1 MKMKVAIVQMD
12 CELGNI
18 AGNLAKT
25 LRFAEELRGEAS
37 LIAFPELSLTG
48 YSVKGEFYKYAL
60 HLESEEFAALK
71 EASREVSLL
80 IGFVEEGPAM
90 KYYNSYIFVHK
101 GKVANVQ
108 RKIYLPTYG
117 IFDERKY
124 FASGDTVTCFD
135 LGHFR
140 FAPMIC
146 NDIWQPSMP
155 YIAASDDANVFIVP
169 VSSARGGLGV
179 GLSTRKLWNTM
190 LTYYAMVYGS
200 YVIFANR
207 SGREEKL
214 NFWGGSKL
222 VNPLGQMVCEAKGDH
237 EQAIIGEMD
246 INLIRQMRIILPTHR
261 DNDINHAIRQLTR
274 VVKRR
279 QARI

>member
-18 AGNLAKT
+18 ESNLTKILHFAKK
-25 LRFAEELRGEAS
+25 LRGKAS
-37 LIAFPELSLTG
+37 LAAFPELSLTG

-60 HLESEEFAALK
+60 NLESKEVAALK
-71 EASREVSLL
+71 KASQEVSLL
-80 IGFVEEGPAM
+80 VGFVEEGPGM
-90 KYYNSYIFVHK
+90 KYYNSYMFVHK

-124 FASGDTVTCFD
+124 FASGDTITCFD
-135 LGHFR
+135 LGRFR

-146 NDIWQPSMP
+146 NDLWQPSMP
-155 YIAASDDANVFIVP
+155 YIAASDDANAFVVP
-169 VSSARGGLGV
+169 VSSTRGGLGV
-179 GLSTRKLWNTM
+179 NVSTRKLWNTM
-190 LTYYAMVYGS
+190 LTYYAMIYGS

-207 SGREEKL
+207 SGREERL
-214 NFWGGSKL
+214 RFWGGSKL
-222 VNPLGQMVCEAKGDH
+222 INPMGKIVCEAKGDS
-237 EQAIIGEMD
+237 EQTVIGEMD
-246 INLIRQMRIILPTHR
+246 INLIRQMRIVLPTHR